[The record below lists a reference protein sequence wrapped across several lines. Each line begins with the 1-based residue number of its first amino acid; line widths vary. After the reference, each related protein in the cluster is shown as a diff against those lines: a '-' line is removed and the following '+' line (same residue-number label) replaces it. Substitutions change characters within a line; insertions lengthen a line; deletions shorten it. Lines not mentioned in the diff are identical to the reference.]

1 MPNMSRPKLACKVR
15 CLVATC
21 LVLVATWVVFSASPA
36 FAKDVRITL
45 VQANDVYEMTPVNG
59 SRYGGFARLQTL
71 VKQLRAENPNT
82 YTILAGDL
90 LSPSAIG
97 NAKVDGERLH
107 GKQMVDVLNVMGW
120 NFMTLGNHEFDNGRD
135 SLIARL
141 SEAKFKIVSS
151 NVIDTATGIPF
162 PHTERTALIEVD
174 GVRIGLGG
182 ITLQSLSRDFV
193 TVLAP
198 FTEARAVLAELKSGD
213 SADIVILL
221 THQAI
226 DEDVQLAERLPGIA
240 LIVGGHEHINY
251 YRRRGPDFTPIA
263 KADSNA
269 RTVYIHDLTYDT
281 ETRALNV
288 ESRLQIVDSSFNED
302 PEIAKRVDFWVE
314 KTFAALR
321 ADGFR
326 PDAVI
331 AKTDVPLDG
340 LESSVRFKA
349 TRLTDL
355 IAQSAV
361 RAFPGSQ
368 LSLVNAGGIRIDD
381 VLPAGDITQYDI
393 VRILPFG
400 GDYVEVEMP
409 GDILRRALDIGQK
422 NKGIG
427 SFLIHANISS
437 ADGGWRIGDRP
448 LSDQTVYKVAI
459 AAFLVDQGDTGLEFL
474 VNNPKIK
481 RISPKGV
488 DTRFALI
495 DELSAQYP
503 PR

>member
-1 MPNMSRPKLACKVR
+1 MMFSTTRSQLAR
-15 CLVATC
+15 TFRFLGSGF
-21 LVLVATWVVFSASPA
+21 LVLGAFSISPA
-36 FAKDVRITL
+36 FAKDLRITL
-45 VQANDVYEMTPVNG
+45 VQANDVYEMTPVG
-59 SRYGGFARLQTL
+59 GGRYGGLARLETL
-71 VKQLRAENPNT
+71 VKQLEAENPNT

-97 NAKVDGERLH
+97 NAKVDGARLH
-107 GKQMVDVLNVMGW
+107 GKQMIDVLNAMGW
-120 NFMTLGNHEFDNGRD
+120 DFMTLGNHEFDNGRD

-141 SEAKFKIVSS
+141 SEAEFKIVSS
-151 NVIDTATGIPF
+151 NVIDKTTGIPF
-162 PHTERTALIEVD
+162 PHTARTALIEVE

-182 ITLQSLSRDFV
+182 ITLQSLAKDFV
-193 TVLAP
+193 TVLDP
-198 FTEARAVLAELKSGD
+198 FVEAKTVLAELKSRD
-213 SADIVILL
+213 NADIVILL

-240 LIVGGHEHINY
+240 LIVGGHEHVNY

-269 RTVYIHDLTYDT
+269 RSVYIHDLTYDT
-281 ETRALNV
+281 DTHALNV
-288 ESRLQIVDSSFNED
+288 ESRLQIVDSRFAED
-302 PEIAKRVDFWVE
+302 LEIAKRVDVWVE
-314 KTFAALR
+314 KAFTALR
-321 ADGFR
+321 ADGFQ

-340 LESSVRFKA
+340 LESSVRFRA

-361 RAFPGSQ
+361 RAFPGAQ

-381 VLPAGDITQYDI
+381 VLPPGDITQSDI

-400 GDYVEVEMP
+400 GDYVEVEMS
-409 GDILRRALDIGQK
+409 GDILRRALNIGRK

-427 SFLIHANISS
+427 SFLIHANVSS
-437 ADGGWRIGDRP
+437 ADGGWRIGGQP
-448 LSDQTVYKVAI
+448 LSDQAVYKVPI
-459 AAFLVDQGDTGLEFL
+459 AAFLIDQGDTGLEFL
-474 VNNPKIK
+474 ANNPKIK